1 MEIKEILN
9 RLLYTSMGQMFIS
22 ALFGLSLA
30 LLFKRVCKDN
40 CTIYIAPK
48 KEEIEGKIFKLEET
62 CYKYTTKQMK
72 CNKEI
77 DNDSKTVM
85 YYDGYEKPDN
95 QIEEPGFLSKIF
107 S

>member
-9 RLLYTSMGQMFIS
+9 RLLYTNLGQMFIS

-48 KEEIEGKIFKLEET
+48 KEDIEGKLFKLEDT
-62 CYKYTTKQMK
+62 CYTYTSKQVK
-72 CNKEI
+72 CNEKEKDKI
-77 DNDSKTVM
+77 IS
-85 YYDGYEKPDN
+85 YYEGYEKPEN

>member
-48 KEEIEGKIFKLEET
+48 KEEIEGKIFKLEDT
-62 CYKYTTKQMK
+62 CYKYKTKQVK
-72 CNKEI
+72 CNNKEKPI
-77 DNDSKTVM
+77 M
-85 YYDGYEKPDN
+85 FYDGYEKPDN

>member
-1 MEIKEILN
+1 MELKEILN
-9 RLLYTSMGQMFIS
+9 RLLYTSLGQMFIS
-22 ALFGLSLA
+22 ALFGLSIA

-48 KEEIEGKIFKLEET
+48 KEEIEGKMFKLEDT
-62 CYKYTTKQMK
+62 CYTYTTTKVK
-72 CNKEI
+72 CNDKDDKI
-77 DNDSKTVM
+77 IGF
-85 YYDGYEKPDN
+85 YDGYEKPEN